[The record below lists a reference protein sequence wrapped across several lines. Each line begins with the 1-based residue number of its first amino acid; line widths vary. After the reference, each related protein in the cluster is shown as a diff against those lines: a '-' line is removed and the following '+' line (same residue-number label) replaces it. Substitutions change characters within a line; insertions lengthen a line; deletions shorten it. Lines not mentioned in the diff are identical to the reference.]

1 MAENVN
7 NVDHNSFEKA
17 VLQSQIP
24 VLVDFWAPWCGPCK
38 AVGPVVEEL
47 AKEYKGKVE
56 FVKLDVDESPFVA
69 SKYGVMSI
77 PTIMIFQGGKP
88 MQHAI
93 GYQPKEQLKK
103 LLENALAKQG
113 NK

>member
-1 MAENVN
+1 MSENMI
-7 NVDHNSFEKA
+7 NVDQSSFERD
-17 VLQSQIP
+17 VLNSQMP

-38 AVGPVVEEL
+38 AVAPIVEEL
-47 AKEYKGKVE
+47 AKEYKGKIE
-56 FVKLDVDESPFVA
+56 FAKLNVDDAPFVA
-69 SKYGVMSI
+69 SKFGVMSI
-77 PTIMIFQGGKP
+77 PTIMIFKGGKP

-103 LLENALAKQG
+103 LLDNALAKQD